1 MAASGGATGIG
12 SRLMQSL
19 NQAIQAGHAAYQ
31 RGALDEAR
39 RLLAPVNHPKAIHL
53 LALVEK
59 RAGNSAAALGLLQ
72 RAAKLDRRDPEIAN
86 NLALLAHETGQ
97 LDLAEAEYRR
107 ALKRKPDFPQARS
120 GLGRVLIDL
129 ERWPEAVTLHE
140 RLLAAAPDNIYIRFG
155 LATALLGDGQ
165 AEKAEAMFD
174 ALIEEGNRQP
184 QIFFMRGRA
193 RLELAQVDDAVTDL
207 RQAHE
212 QNPDVL
218 SLKALGS
225 ALWMLG
231 DKDAFDALLQQA
243 ATHPALQVSAAEML
257 RQSGA
262 PDKALAALGNPQD
275 PESMPPD
282 SRAIAVSAHIDLEQP
297 EQAESLA
304 LSCLA
309 IDPDDSGVIR
319 NLVTALLT
327 QGKADDAMPWIAKM
341 RAADPDNQHWIAYEA
356 SALRLLGSDRY
367 ASLVDLERFVR
378 PYILP
383 VPEGFDSLDDF
394 NQAFL
399 AVLERWH
406 HFKTHPLDQS
416 LRDGSQTPRNLTT
429 IDDPVIKAFYRA
441 LDEPI
446 RQYMADVGNSK
457 EHPLTAR
464 NTGKYRIAGAWSVRL
479 HDRGRHV
486 NHVHTEGWISS
497 SYYVSVPEETRTG
510 SDKAGCIKFAEPP
523 FTTSPPSPPEK
534 WIRPEAGMLV
544 LFPSFLWHGTE
555 AIHDGSVRVTAPF
568 DVVPG

>member
-1 MAASGGATGIG
+1 
-12 SRLMQSL
+12 MQSL
-19 NQAIQAGHAAYQ
+19 GQAIQAGHAAYQ

-39 RLLAPVNHPKAIHL
+39 RLLAPVKHPKAIHL

-59 RAGNSAAALGLLQ
+59 SAGNLAGAFALLQ

-107 ALKRKPDFPQARS
+107 ALKRRPDFPQARS
-120 GLGRVLIDL
+120 GLGRLLIDL
-129 ERWPEAVTLHE
+129 ERWPEAIRLHE
-140 RLLAAAPDNIYIRFG
+140 KLLASAPDNIYVRFG

-165 AEKAEAMFD
+165 AERAEALFD
-174 ALIEEGNRQP
+174 ALIEAGNRQP

-193 RLELAQVDDAVTDL
+193 RMELGQVDVAIADL

-212 QNPDVL
+212 QNPDNL

-225 ALWMLG
+225 ALWMVG
-231 DKDAFDALLQQA
+231 DREAFDALLEDAVAQ
-243 ATHPALQVSAAEML
+243 PALLVSAAEML

-262 PDKALAALGNPQD
+262 PDKALEALGNARD
-275 PESMPPD
+275 PGSMPPE
-282 SRAIAVSAHIDLEQP
+282 SRAIAVSAHNDLKEP
-297 EQAESLA
+297 GKAESVALA
-304 LSCLA
+304 CLA
-309 IDPDDSGVIR
+309 VDPDDRGVIR

-327 QGKADDAMPWIAKM
+327 QGKAADAMPWIEKM
-341 RAADPDNQHWIAYEA
+341 RAADPNNQHWIAYEA
-356 SALRLLGSDRY
+356 SALRLLGSERY
-367 ASLVDLERFVR
+367 ATLVDLERFVR
-378 PYILP
+378 PYRLP
-383 VPEGFDSLDDF
+383 VPEGFDSLEEF
-394 NQAFL
+394 NAAFL
-399 AVLERWH
+399 EALGRWH
-406 HFKTHPLDQS
+406 NFRTHPLDQS

-446 RQYMADVGNSK
+446 RQYMADVGTGK

-464 NTGKYRIAGAWSVRL
+464 NTGNYRIAGAWSVRL
-479 HDRGRHV
+479 HGGGRHV

-497 SYYVSVPEETRTG
+497 SYYVSVPEESRSGTG
-510 SDKAGCIKFAEPP
+510 KAGWIKFAEPP
-523 FTTSPPSPPEK
+523 FETTPPSPPEK

-555 AIHDGSVRVTAPF
+555 AIHDSSVRVTAPF
-568 DVVPG
+568 DVVPVQADR

>member
-1 MAASGGATGIG
+1 
-12 SRLMQSL
+12 MQSL

-59 RAGNSAAALGLLQ
+59 RAGNSAAALELLQ

-97 LDLAEAEYRR
+97 LDLAETEYRR
-107 ALKRKPDFPQARS
+107 ALKRKPDFPQASS

-129 ERWPEAVTLHE
+129 ERWPEAIRLHE
-140 RLLAAAPDNIYIRFG
+140 KLLAAAPDNIYIRFG

-165 AEKAEAMFD
+165 AEKAEALFD
-174 ALIEEGNRQP
+174 ALIEAGNRQP

-193 RLELAQVDDAVTDL
+193 RLELAQVDAAVADL

-231 DKDAFDALLQQA
+231 DKDGFDALLGQA
-243 ATHPALQVSAAEML
+243 ALLPALRVSAAEML

-262 PDKALAALGNPQD
+262 PDKALAALGSVED
-275 PESMPPD
+275 PGSMLPD
-282 SRAIAVSAHIDLEQP
+282 ARAIAVSAHIDLEEP
-297 EQAESLA
+297 DKAEAVALA
-304 LSCLA
+304 CLA
-309 IDPDDSGVIR
+309 IDPDDGAVIR

-327 QGKADDAMPWIAKM
+327 QGKAGDALPWIEKM
-341 RAADPDNQHWIAYEA
+341 RKADPDNQHWIAYEA
-356 SALRLLGSDRY
+356 SALRLLGSERY
-367 ASLVDLERFVR
+367 AKLVDLERFVR
-378 PYILP
+378 PYHLP
-383 VPEGFDSLDDF
+383 VPDGFESLEAF
-394 NQAFL
+394 NEAFL
-399 AVLERWH
+399 AVLEHWH
-406 HFKTHPLDQS
+406 RFKTHPLDQS

-441 LDEPI
+441 LDAPI
-446 RQYMADVGNSK
+446 RQYMADVGKGSD
-457 EHPLTAR
+457 HPLTAR
-464 NTGKYRIAGAWSVRL
+464 NTGKYRIAGSWSVRL
-479 HDRGRHV
+479 HGGGRHV

-497 SYYVSVPEETRTG
+497 SYYVSVPEETRSG
-510 SDKAGCIKFAEPP
+510 SGKAGCIKFAEPP
-523 FTTSPPSPPEK
+523 FATVPPSPPEK

-568 DVVPG
+568 DVVPA